1 MAEFDFKKFS
11 FHPDQ
16 FVTNVTRNFFFFL
29 VQGYTS
35 YYLSIGIS
43 QLDQLMALI
52 VSLSLWGTFLGIAST
67 LTMAMFVDSI
77 PDGSRSRYFTYHMQA
92 MRVAQMMGPPAALLL
107 FGVLGN
113 NWTIQN
119 CSISIVV
126 AQAVCLPAVAILCFT
141 NDNNVGGTP
150 KAVEDK
156 LETKKSLT
164 THCYSTS
171 SNSSVTSSTSSE
183 SDSDEEFHAT
193 SPSRISELCSKS
205 TVNNIHTNKL
215 AGLGR
220 TLEHGNSSPPKI
232 LPTKD
237 RLVYP
242 SRLASRRRIQ
252 EQYC

>member
-92 MRVAQMMGPPAALLL
+92 MRVAQMMEPPTALLL

-119 CSISIVV
+119 CSISIVRY
-126 AQAVCLPAVAILCFT
+126 LLSLHKLCAYLLSLCCVSQMT
-141 NDNNVGGTP
+141 TM
-150 KAVEDK
+150 
-156 LETKKSLT
+156 LEALQKRWK
-164 THCYSTS
+164 
-171 SNSSVTSSTSSE
+171 
-183 SDSDEEFHAT
+183 
-193 SPSRISELCSKS
+193 ISWKPR
-205 TVNNIHTNKL
+205 N
-215 AGLGR
+215 
-220 TLEHGNSSPPKI
+220 P
-232 LPTKD
+232 
-237 RLVYP
+237 
-242 SRLASRRRIQ
+242 
-252 EQYC
+252 